1 MSMPIIMLFVVMAI
15 CFIIRMP
22 VSFSMLAAS
31 ITYFL
36 LAAPDK
42 LGQVFTVIT
51 GNMFANYTM
60 LAAPLFIFMANV
72 LNEGEVTDKLF
83 SFCNGLLGRLKGG
96 TAQVN
101 VFISLIFSGMTGSA
115 IADASGIGLMEIDQ
129 MKKEGYDAEFS
140 CAITAA
146 SATVG
151 PIFPPSIPMV
161 IYAMLSGA
169 SIGKLFMGGMV
180 PGVLLAILLMIYVA
194 FISHK
199 RNYPAGVV
207 MSKREFLKATLQA
220 LPALFTVVILLGG
233 IYSGICTPT
242 EAGAVGGI
250 YSGICTPTEAGA
262 VASAYA
268 LIISAL
274 IYKTLGWKKLWGIIK
289 KSAANT
295 ATLALL
301 CGTSMLFSYI
311 ISLEQV
317 PRVVASLVMGITDNK
332 YIFLFIVNIVFLLL
346 GCVLD
351 VSTIQLV
358 FVPMVLPL
366 VQAMGI
372 DLVHFGVVICLN
384 MMIGL
389 STPPFGMLLFI
400 VSGLGKTKIKG
411 VIREI
416 LPMVLIMIGLLF
428 LVTYVPDIIMFIP
441 NNFM

>member
-1 MSMPIIMLFVVMAI
+1 
-15 CFIIRMP
+15 
-22 VSFSMLAAS
+22 
-31 ITYFL
+31 
-36 LAAPDK
+36 
-42 LGQVFTVIT
+42 
-51 GNMFANYTM
+51 
-60 LAAPLFIFMANV
+60 MANV

-242 EAGAVGGI
+242 EAGAV
-250 YSGICTPTEAGA
+250 
-262 VASAYA
+262 ASAYA

-372 DLVHFGVVICLN
+372 DLVHFGVCNLPEHDDRFFPHRHLVCCC
-384 MMIGL
+384 
-389 STPPFGMLLFI
+389 LLFRDLEKRRSR
-400 VSGLGKTKIKG
+400 VSYG
-411 VIREI
+411 RFCRWC
-416 LPMVLIMIGLLF
+416 LL
-428 LVTYVPDIIMFIP
+428 
-441 NNFM
+441 

>member
-1 MSMPIIMLFVVMAI
+1 MNTAIACLFIVLAV

-22 VSFSMLAAS
+22 VSFSMLVAS
-31 ITYFL
+31 IVYFL
-36 LAAPDK
+36 IESPDR
-42 LGQVFTVIT
+42 LGQVATVIT
-51 GNMFANYTM
+51 GNMYANYTM

-72 LNEGEVTDKLF
+72 LNESEVTDKMF
-83 SFCNGLLGRLKGG
+83 AFCNGLLGRMKGG

-101 VFISLIFSGMTGSA
+101 VLISLIFSGMTGSA
-115 IADASGIGLMEIDQ
+115 IADASGIGLMEIEQ

-146 SATVG
+146 TATVG

-169 SIGKLFMGGMV
+169 SIGKLFMGGMI
-180 PGVLLAILLMIYVA
+180 PGILLSVLLSIYV
-194 FISHK
+194 FFLSRK

-207 MSKREFLKATLQA
+207 MSLKQFGKATLVA
-220 LPALFTVVILLGG
+220 APALFTVLLLLGG
-233 IYSGICTPT
+233 IYSGVCTPT
-242 EAGAVGGI
+242 EAGAL
-250 YSGICTPTEAGA
+250 
-262 VASAYA
+262 ASAYA
-268 LIISAL
+268 LLISFFV
-274 IYKTLGWKKLWGIIK
+274 YKTCSMKKLLEIIK

-301 CGTSMLFSYI
+301 TGTSMLFSYV

-317 PRVVASLVMGITDNK
+317 PMAVAEIVMGITDNK
-332 YIFLFIVNIVFLLL
+332 YLFLFVVNIAFLLL

-351 VSTIQLV
+351 VSVIQMV
-358 FVPMVLPL
+358 FVPMILPL
-366 VQAMGI
+366 VKAFNI

-400 VSGLGKTKIKG
+400 VSGLGKTKIAG
-411 VIREI
+411 VIKEI
-416 LPMVLIMIGLLF
+416 LPMVIIMIGLLF
-428 LVTYVPDIIMFIP
+428 FLTYVPEVIMFIP

>member
-1 MSMPIIMLFVVMAI
+1 MSHAIIILFIVLAI
-15 CFIIRMP
+15 CFILRMP
-22 VSFSMLAAS
+22 ISFSMLAAS

-36 LAAPDK
+36 VSDISK

-51 GNMFANYTM
+51 GNMFSNYTM

-72 LNEGEVTDKLF
+72 LNEGEVTDKMF
-83 SFCNGLLGRLKGG
+83 AFCNGLLGRLKGG

-115 IADASGIGLMEIDQ
+115 IADASGIGLMEIEQ
-129 MKKEGYDAEFS
+129 MKKEGYDGEFS

-169 SIGKLFMGGMV
+169 SIGKLFMGGMI
-180 PGVLLAILLMIYVA
+180 PGVLLAILLMVYVG
-194 FISHK
+194 FISYK
-199 RNYPAGVV
+199 RDYPAGVV
-207 MSKREFLKATLQA
+207 MTKKQFLKATIQA
-220 LPALFTVVILLGG
+220 LPALLTVLILLGG
-233 IYSGICTPT
+233 IYSG
-242 EAGAVGGI
+242 V
-250 YSGICTPTEAGA
+250 CTPTEAGA

-268 LIISAL
+268 LLISAL
-274 IYKTLGWKKLWGIIK
+274 IYRTLGFQKLWTIIK

-317 PRVVASLVMGITDNK
+317 PADVAKVVMGITDNK
-332 YIFLFIVNIVFLLL
+332 YIFLLVVNIVFLLL

-366 VQAMGI
+366 VKAFGI

-400 VSGLGKTKIKG
+400 VSGLGKTRISG

-416 LPMVLIMIGLLF
+416 IPMVVIMIGLLF
-428 LVTYVPDIIMFIP
+428 LCTYVPDIIMFIP

>member
-1 MSMPIIMLFVVMAI
+1 MSYAIIILFIVLAI
-15 CFIIRMP
+15 CFILRMP
-22 VSFSMLAAS
+22 ISFSMLAAS

-36 LAAPDK
+36 VSDISK

-51 GNMFANYTM
+51 GNMFSNYTM

-72 LNEGEVTDKLF
+72 LNEGEVTDKMF
-83 SFCNGLLGRLKGG
+83 AFCNGLLGRLKGG

-115 IADASGIGLMEIDQ
+115 IADASGIGLMEIEQ
-129 MKKEGYDAEFS
+129 MKKEGYDGEFS

-169 SIGKLFMGGMV
+169 SIGKLFMGGMI
-180 PGVLLAILLMIYVA
+180 PGVLLAILLMIYVG
-194 FISHK
+194 FISYK
-199 RNYPAGVV
+199 RDYPAGVV
-207 MSKREFLKATLQA
+207 MTKKQFLKATIQA
-220 LPALFTVVILLGG
+220 LPALLTVLILLGG
-233 IYSGICTPT
+233 IYSG
-242 EAGAVGGI
+242 V
-250 YSGICTPTEAGA
+250 CTPTEAGA

-268 LIISAL
+268 LLISAL
-274 IYKTLGWKKLWGIIK
+274 IYRTLGFKKLWTIIK

-317 PRVVASLVMGITDNK
+317 PADVAKVVMGITDNK
-332 YIFLFIVNIVFLLL
+332 YIFLLVVNIVFLLL

-366 VQAMGI
+366 VKAFGI

-400 VSGLGKTKIKG
+400 VSGLGKTRISG

-416 LPMVLIMIGLLF
+416 IPMVVIMIGLLF
-428 LVTYVPDIIMFIP
+428 LCTYVPDIIMFIP

>member
-1 MSMPIIMLFVVMAI
+1 MIVLLLFAVLALA
-15 CFIIRMP
+15 FIIRIP
-22 VSFSMLAAS
+22 VSLSMLIAS
-31 ITYFL
+31 IAYFL
-36 LAAPDK
+36 MAGKD
-42 LGQVFTVIT
+42 LGQVFSVMT
-51 GNMFANYTM
+51 GSMFSNYTM

-72 LNEGEVTDKLF
+72 MNEGEITDRLF
-83 SFCNGLLGRLKGG
+83 KFCNGLFGRLRGG

-101 VFISLIFSGMTGSA
+101 VAASLIFSGMTGSA

-129 MKKEGYDAEFS
+129 MKKEGYDPEFS
-140 CAITAA
+140 CALTAA

-169 SIGKLFMGGMV
+169 SIGKLFMGGMI
-180 PGVLLAILLMIYVA
+180 PGIILSLLLAAYVA
-194 FISHK
+194 VISVK
-199 RNYPAGVV
+199 RKYPRGEQMVL
-207 MSKREFLKATLQA
+207 RELLKVTVKAT
-220 LPALFTVVILLGG
+220 PALFTVLLLLGG
-233 IYSGICTPT
+233 IYLGVVTPT
-242 EAGAVGGI
+242 EAGAL
-250 YSGICTPTEAGA
+250 
-262 VASAYA
+262 ASAYA
-268 LIISAL
+268 ILISIL
-274 IYKTLGWKKLWGIIK
+274 IYRNFGWKKFWRIIQ

-301 CGTSMLFSYI
+301 AGTSMLFSYI

-317 PRVVASLVMGITDNK
+317 PRAVSALVLGITDNK
-332 YIFLFIVNIVFLLL
+332 YLFLMVVNIIFLLL
-346 GCVLD
+346 GCILD

-366 VQAMGI
+366 VNAFGI

-400 VSGLGKTKIKG
+400 VSGLGKTKISG

-416 LPMVLIMIGLLF
+416 IPMILVMIILLMLI
-428 LVTYVPDIIMFIP
+428 TYVPQIVLWIP

>member
-115 IADASGIGLMEIDQ
+115 IADASGIGLMEINQ

-242 EAGAVGGI
+242 EAGA
-250 YSGICTPTEAGA
+250 
-262 VASAYA
+262 
-268 LIISAL
+268 L

-351 VSTIQLV
+351 VSSWYSYQWFFRWYRLWALT
-358 FVPMVLPL
+358 
-366 VQAMGI
+366 
-372 DLVHFGVVICLN
+372 
-384 MMIGL
+384 
-389 STPPFGMLLFI
+389 LFI
-400 VSGLGKTKIKG
+400 SAL
-411 VIREI
+411 
-416 LPMVLIMIGLLF
+416 
-428 LVTYVPDIIMFIP
+428 
-441 NNFM
+441 